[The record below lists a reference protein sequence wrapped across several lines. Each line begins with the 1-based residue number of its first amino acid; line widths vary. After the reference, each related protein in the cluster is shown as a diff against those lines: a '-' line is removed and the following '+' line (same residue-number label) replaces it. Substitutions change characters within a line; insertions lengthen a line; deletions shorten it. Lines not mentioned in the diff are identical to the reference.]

1 MPTQHGDLSYAVVVM
16 NDGDNVGTAL
26 RDLLSGETVQFMPQ
40 PKNSVLVLDNIPFGH
55 KIAIRDMSSGD
66 PIVKYGEVIGR
77 ATVAIPSGHHVHVHN
92 VEGMRGR
99 GDVQQGGSSP

>member
-40 PKNSVLVLDNIPFGH
+40 SKKSVLVLDNIPFGH

-77 ATVAIPSGHHVHVHN
+77 ATVAIPSGNHVHVHN
-92 VEGMRGR
+92 VEGIRGR